1 MNENNSDNKKPNGSW
16 KPLVV
21 MLVIS
26 VVLTLLFWGTLQR
39 YKQGTVEE
47 IKYSQFMDMLEKG
60 EIESI
65 EISDD
70 SIIIRGY

>member
-1 MNENNSDNKKPNGSW
+1 MNENNSDNRKPGGSW

-21 MLVIS
+21 MLIIS

-47 IKYSQFMDMLEKG
+47 IKSNMKR
-60 EIESI
+60 
-65 EISDD
+65 
-70 SIIIRGY
+70 RGIPRMHGG